1 MKYFVIF
8 LVLIGL
14 IIPQAFGYE
23 KLPSSQDYEFETMT
37 GANCDGEVSLCYGTF
52 ANGTT
57 IPIQC
62 DYRHSCGVVSFDDP
76 VYTVPLNMSP
86 LKQFKSGISI
96 DEIQCKQD
104 LVLIQ
109 KHDGSP
115 VCIKESTIN
124 KLIKRDWTNLAPKT
138 CPDGYSYNQVLFKC
152 VVSCENDLVYN
163 GYTDSCTTP
172 FELKYHGFCNEGF
185 TYNPSSHTCYSDDGK
200 SQTPLKDPPRT
211 PPPEPEPERTSDAEM
226 QLYDARKSLQ
236 NAYQNHLNLGPYY
249 MKDVVVG
256 FGTHDDTLI
265 VDIASKYTNS
275 DSFQIVKKEIQHIV
289 GNNISVDYVVYD
301 EPIERH
307 IETVIPYL
315 WNKILHQKNIDF
327 TPKDQTYW
335 NNADGFLE
343 HDRVCSPL
351 VSPNGT
357 EFFISSTFNLE
368 PFEITGTS
376 IDKTQPDDC
385 HKIWKTDVLMTEP
398 DRVTALW
405 LENEK

>member
-1 MKYFVIF
+1 
-8 LVLIGL
+8 LVLV
-14 IIPQAFGYE
+14 
-23 KLPSSQDYEFETMT
+23 T
-37 GANCDGEVSLCYGTF
+37 
-52 ANGTT
+52 
-57 IPIQC
+57 
-62 DYRHSCGVVSFDDP
+62 
-76 VYTVPLNMSP
+76 
-86 LKQFKSGISI
+86 
-96 DEIQCKQD
+96 
-104 LVLIQ
+104 

-115 VCIKESTIN
+115 ACIKESTIN

-138 CPDGYSYNQVLFKC
+138 CPDGYSYNETLFKC
-152 VVSCENDLVYN
+152 VVSCDDDLVYN

-172 FELKYHGFCNEGF
+172 FELKYHGYCNDEF
-185 TYNPSSHTCYSDDGK
+185 TYNPSSHTCHSDDGE
-200 SQTPLKDPPRT
+200 SQIPLKDPPRT
-211 PPPEPEPERTSDAEM
+211 PPPEPEPEKTSDAEM
-226 QLYDARKSLQ
+226 QLYAARKSLQ

-249 MKDVVVG
+249 MKDVVMG
-256 FGTHDDTLI
+256 FGTHDNTLV
-265 VDIASKYTNS
+265 VDVASKYTDS
-275 DSFQIVKKEIQHIV
+275 DSFQTVKKEIQHIV
-289 GNNISVDYVVYD
+289 GNDISVDYVVYD

-327 TPKDQTYW
+327 TPKDQTYG

-351 VSPNGT
+351 VSSNGT

-368 PFEITGTS
+368 PFEITGTY

-405 LENEK
+405 LENEN